1 MDDKMV
7 KKNKT
12 ENLPKMEEKKK
23 KKQRRKNLG
32 NEKEQITVNMDA
44 ISCIR
49 NPRLKRIGKR

>member
-23 KKQRRKNLG
+23 KNNEEKTQGMRKN
-32 NEKEQITVNMDA
+32 
-44 ISCIR
+44 
-49 NPRLKRIGKR
+49 RLQ